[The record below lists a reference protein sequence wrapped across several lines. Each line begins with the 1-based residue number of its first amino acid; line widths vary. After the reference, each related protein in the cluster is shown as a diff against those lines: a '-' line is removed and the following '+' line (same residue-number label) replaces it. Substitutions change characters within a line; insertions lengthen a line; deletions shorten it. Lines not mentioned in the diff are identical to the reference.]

1 MQLKDTQSI
10 SERARAALN
19 AIQARENREFV
30 CLWLIIFVLFAT
42 IMGLLWVMALNRGK
56 LYPRS

>member
-1 MQLKDTQSI
+1 VQLKDTQSI

-19 AIQARENREFV
+19 AIQARENRELV
-30 CLWLIIFVLFAT
+30 CLWLVIFVLFLA